1 LQQLKIVFWR
11 SAQIDA
17 LRRLWALKKPGLFS
31 KSCRKGR
38 IDLIG
43 FSNGAVFPLPQ
54 SC

>member
-17 LRRLWALKKPGLFS
+17 LRPGLFS